1 MGSDVPP
8 AYQTELNRLLDQYR
22 ADLEQDPQN
31 PQILV
36 DMANV
41 LLKLERTDDAM
52 RQLRM
57 AAWVYFNRDQY
68 EDAIATCGRVFRFRP
83 VDTEAKQL
91 VDEVRKGRLMD
102 DRAIEGALRLGR
114 SRRVSERQV
123 VVLSGQL
130 GREDV
135 TVPQTEWDETA
146 ERRVP
151 TPVPA
156 GEAPAADLLGLRAQL
171 LAPRVPPPIPTG
183 SKIPADLPIAET
195 PTLPDAAEED
205 LEPRD
210 PDEPATAPA
219 GQPSGS
225 GLAGTPIAP
234 KLARNAERRRFPRG
248 GVLQA
253 EDDRCDTLMVVVQGR
268 VGLSKRG
275 RDLEVLSP
283 GGFVGEL
290 ALLGDGVAHV
300 TYRAVDPCEVRLFRG
315 DRLSRV
321 MEDPSTSKA
330 LRRSYRD
337 RLQQM
342 ALRVSPLFAPLPEN
356 DARELFLKSRP
367 IRAKAGQ
374 VVVRQGAAPS
384 GLYLVLLGR
393 LALAELSEEELVL
406 ERLGD
411 GDHFGEIALLDDIPE
426 PAAVT
431 ARGFC
436 QLVHLAPA
444 QVFRFVQTRPDL
456 YDHLRTGAEERK
468 RRYEEL
474 RRAGAPDR

>member
-1 MGSDVPP
+1 MGSDVPA

-22 ADLEQDPQN
+22 AVLEQDPQN

-52 RQLRM
+52 GRLRM
-57 AAWVYFNRDQY
+57 AAWVYFNREQY

-123 VVLSGQL
+123 VVLSGQVD
-130 GREDV
+130 REDV
-135 TVPQTEWDETA
+135 TVPQTEWDKTA
-146 ERRVP
+146 ERRLP
-151 TPVPA
+151 TP
-156 GEAPAADLLGLRAQL
+156 APTDATPEADLRNLRAHV
-171 LAPRVPPPIPTG
+171 LAPRVPPVPTAE
-183 SKIPADLPIAET
+183 SPTDLPIAET
-195 PTLPDAAEED
+195 PTLLDADEED

-210 PDEPATAPA
+210 PDEPTTTPA
-219 GQPSGS
+219 GQPARS
-225 GLAGTPIAP
+225 GLAAGSTIALE
-234 KLARNAERRRFPRG
+234 LARGAERRRFPRG
-248 GVLQA
+248 AVLLA
-253 EDDRCDTLMVVVQGR
+253 EDDRCDTLMVVDQGR

-275 RDLEVLSP
+275 KDLEVLSP

-300 TYRAVDPCEVRLFRG
+300 TYRAVDPCEVLLFGG
-315 DRLSRV
+315 DMLSRV

-342 ALRVSPLFAPLPEN
+342 ALRVSPMLAPLQES

-367 IRAKAGQ
+367 LRAKGGQ
-374 VVVRQGAAPS
+374 VVVRQGAPSS

-393 LALAELSEEELVL
+393 LALTDLSEEELVL

-436 QLVHLAPA
+436 QLIHLAPA

-456 YDHLRTGAEERK
+456 YDHLRAGAEERK
-468 RRYEEL
+468 RHYEEL
-474 RRAGAPDR
+474 RRAGAPNR